1 MEQKNV
7 NKNASKK
14 NVAKSSKN
22 SKKVIAKKAVTD
34 SDYALLEQQFGKDFE
49 KSGKFL
55 FLRVDRRTSFKYCNE
70 NDIL

>member
-1 MEQKNV
+1 MDT
-7 NKNASKK
+7 
-14 NVAKSSKN
+14 
-22 SKKVIAKKAVTD
+22 KKAVTD